1 MAPVLSHSLRS
12 FEYLVVGEEG
22 QAAGEGRNVHDGDSA
37 RHPGRRSEESE
48 LGHLAV
54 GGAAAVVLAGL
65 LLVSAGLIAVV
76 LLRTESHHL
85 LETER

>member
-12 FEYLVVGEEG
+12 FEYLVVGEER
-22 QAAGEGRNVHDGDSA
+22 QAAGEGRNVHDGDGA
-37 RHPGRRSEESE
+37 RHPGRRGKEGE

-54 GGAAAVVLAGL
+54 GGAAAVVLAAL
-65 LLVSAGLIAVV
+65 LLVSAALIAVV
-76 LLRTESHHL
+76 LLHTESHHL

>member
-22 QAAGEGRNVHDGDSA
+22 QASGEGGNVHDSDSA
-37 RHPGRRSEESE
+37 RHPGRRGEEGE

-54 GGAAAVVLAGL
+54 GGAAAVFLAAL
-65 LLVSAGLIAVV
+65 LLVSCALVAVV

-85 LETER
+85 LQTER